1 MKNILIS
8 ILLFGFCYGL
18 GFVSQSTL
26 VQDAILYVFLIMWI
40 TFIPAAL
47 AKTEKFYDLAGSLTY
62 IGITSFIYI
71 ATYGL
76 TFSPET
82 INCFCCFNLKHS
94 TGEFLIQE
102 GSQRWPRISA
112 LVKSKLDP
120 QVFLLLGLPSLWVAI
135 CALSAWTAI
144 ASQRVE
150 LPIVL
155 IGFSIFLL
163 GFVIEVVADKQK
175 TDFRLLAHNQD
186 AFITTGLW
194 SKSCHPNYF
203 GEIVLWIGIAL
214 MGAPFLEG
222 IQLVTLISP
231 IFTFVLI
238 YFVSGVRIL
247 EDQLIL
253 NGEVRQN
260 MKVIRHQHQFSSL
273 KYFHKV
279 FNN

>member
-26 VQDAILYVFLIMWI
+26 VQDAILYVFLIMWVA
-40 TFIPAAL
+40 FIPAAL

-71 ATYGL
+71 ATYGF
-76 TFSPET
+76 TFSPSLLIVFAVLIWAIRLGNFLFKRVLKDGQDKRFSEIK
-82 INCFCCFNLKHS
+82 IN
-94 TGEFLIQE
+94 
-102 GSQRWPRISA
+102 
-112 LVKSKLDP
+112 
-120 QVFLLLGLPSLWVAI
+120 PSSFFAAWTTQGLWVAI

-175 TDFRLLAHNQD
+175 TDFRSLAHNQD

-194 SKSCHPNYF
+194 SKSRHPNYF
-203 GEIVLWIGIAL
+203 GEIVLWIGIAII
-214 MGAPFLEG
+214 AFPVIEG
-222 IQLVTLISP
+222 WQYVALISP
-231 IFTFVLI
+231 IFVIFLLTM
-238 YFVSGVRIL
+238 VSGVNLL
-247 EDQLIL
+247 ERQGMQKWGHEEDYL
-253 NGEVRQN
+253 NYLKRT
-260 MKVIRHQHQFSSL
+260 SSL
-273 KYFHKV
+273 IPLPPKS
-279 FNN
+279 

>member
-1 MKNILIS
+1 MKNIFIS
-8 ILLFGFCYGL
+8 ILLFGFCYSL
-18 GFVSQSTL
+18 GFVSKSVL

-76 TFSPET
+76 TFSPSLL
-82 INCFCCFNLKHS
+82 IVFAVLIWAIRLGNFLFKRVLKDGQDKRFS
-94 TGEFLIQE
+94 EIK
-102 GSQRWPRISA
+102 I
-112 LVKSKLDP
+112 K
-120 QVFLLLGLPSLWVAI
+120 PSSFFAAWTTQGLWVAI

-175 TDFRLLAHNQD
+175 TDFRSLAHNQD

-194 SKSCHPNYF
+194 SKSRHPNYF

-247 EDQLIL
+247 EDRADTKWGGQTEYESYKASTPIFFP
-253 NGEVRQN
+253 
-260 MKVIRHQHQFSSL
+260 KIFS
-273 KYFHKV
+273 
-279 FNN
+279 